1 MTTAP
6 AQLDSFFF
14 RDLHPMASF
23 GTASD
28 RYKGWIGQIYSGE
41 YFGDKISSR
50 NKKIKGQ
57 TFREEVLPVESLEE
71 FFQHF
76 SVLEIDYTFYGPLL
90 DNDLNVTKN
99 FRVLRTYRQYLH
111 GTDALILKVPQIVF
125 ARRLW
130 RGGRFV
136 ENPDYLDGEL
146 FTRRFYEPA
155 AALLGP
161 HLRGFIFEQEYQ
173 PKNERPDTQ
182 AFVEELDAFLTK
194 IPRDRR
200 YHVEVR
206 TESLLS
212 PAYFEVLEK
221 YGVGQ
226 VLSHWTWL
234 PPLRRQFERGDRRF
248 LNAGGMGIVRLM
260 TPLRVRYEDA
270 YAKAY
275 PFDRLLEGMMDSRM
289 IEETVGIMSA
299 AIDQGC
305 HVNVI
310 SNNRAGG
317 NAPLIARK
325 VAELFLRSGIPE
337 S

>member
-1 MTTAP
+1 MTTETE
-6 AQLDSFFF
+6 QTERFFF

-28 RYKGWIGQIYSGE
+28 RYKGWMGQIYPAE
-41 YFGDKISSR
+41 YFSDKISSR
-50 NKKIKGQ
+50 SKRIKGR
-57 TFREEVLPVESLEE
+57 TFKEEVLPVESLEA
-71 FFQHF
+71 FFRHF

-90 DNDLNVTKN
+90 DKALNTSKI
-99 FRVLRTYRQYLH
+99 FRVLQTYRRYLNEK
-111 GTDALILKVPQIVF
+111 DALILKVPQVVF

-136 ENPDYLDGEL
+136 KNPEYLDEGL
-146 FTRRFYEPA
+146 FRRRFYEPA
-155 AALLGP
+155 VALLGQ

-173 PKNERPDTQ
+173 PKNERPDPR
-182 AFVEELDAFLTK
+182 AFVEELNAFLTK

-200 YHVEVR
+200 YHIEVR

-221 YGVGQ
+221 QGVGQ
-226 VLSHWTWL
+226 VFSHWTWL
-234 PPLRRQFERGDRRF
+234 PPLRRQFERGGRRF
-248 LNAGGMGIVRLM
+248 RNAGGMGIVRLM
-260 TPLRVRYEDA
+260 TPPRMRYEDA

-275 PFDRLLEGMMDSRM
+275 PFDRLVEGMMDSRM
-289 IEETVGIMSA
+289 IEETVDIMCA
-299 AIDQGC
+299 AIEQGY

-325 VAELFLRSGIPE
+325 VAERFLRYGVPRS
-337 S
+337 